1 MARIGL
7 KIFYLR
13 TRVRQLSQQKMA
25 DAIGIRQATLSN
37 IEQGISQPTT
47 PLLLELCK
55 YFDVTPTYLVD
66 DARGVQPLPSERWS
80 QRNALVAVGMWIE
93 APRVDVVD
101 LGDGNVLCPL
111 LPKEAFYD
119 EEAKA
124 EREKQ
129 SRRTVKKLQE
139 LGATCRVFPPP
150 LRGGWF
156 GGF

>member
-101 LGDGNVLCPL
+101 RGDGNVLCPL
-111 LPKEAFYD
+111 LPN
-119 EEAKA
+119 
-124 EREKQ
+124 
-129 SRRTVKKLQE
+129 
-139 LGATCRVFPPP
+139 
-150 LRGGWF
+150 
-156 GGF
+156 